1 MAINKVEYGGNTL
14 IDITDT
20 TATDNDVS
28 NGQVYYRANGTR
40 GVGTLVNPD
49 VQVNG
54 TSIVSNGVADIIT
67 EGTYNASTN
76 KIATISDV
84 PTNLENGTGTNSI
97 KLANSGSAT
106 GNYSVSLNGSSSG
119 TSSVAEG
126 AASASGDYSHAEGGG
141 ATASGQYS
149 HAEGLWTTAA
159 SECQHVFGKYNVTDS
174 NDTYVE
180 IVGNGID
187 SNNQSNA
194 YTLDWSGNGVYAGK
208 VTVGSGPTANMDVA
222 TKQYVDTLTENNIMS
237 AYFTSNYTLPATS
250 TYYKL
255 PINSSVSVGTKLTLD
270 TTNHNI
276 VIGSGVSK
284 VKISAKVCYNTLA
297 SSGDKWLTVYRNTD
311 SISANPRNLSG
322 RDLIYATT
330 FLVNVQENDIIY
342 FSVFGTKN
350 DVIRADIAYS
360 NLTVEVVE

>member
-49 VQVNG
+49 VQING

-97 KLANSGSAT
+97 KLTNSGSAT
-106 GNYSVSLNGSSSG
+106 GNFSVSLNGSASG
-119 TSSVAEG
+119 TSAVAEG

-141 ATASGQYS
+141 TIASGDYS
-149 HAEGLWTTAA
+149 HAEGLWTVAA
-159 SECQHVFGKYNVTDS
+159 SDYQHVFGKYNITDS

-187 SNNQSNA
+187 DNNQSNA
-194 YTLDWSGNGVYAGK
+194 YTLDWNGNGVYAGK
-208 VTVGSGPTANMDVA
+208 VTVGADPTNAMDVA
-222 TKQYVDTLTENNIMS
+222 TKQYVDNKNIMYGIN
-237 AYFTSNYTLPATS
+237 AS
-250 TYYKL
+250 TVTTTQNTYHKI
-255 PINSSVSVGTKLTLD
+255 PIKES
-270 TTNHNI
+270 TNIGNELSI
-276 VIGSGVSK
+276 DSGGIKIGSGISYIMVSGT
-284 VKISAKVCYNTLA
+284 ITFERIA
-297 SSGDKWLTVYRNTD
+297 
-311 SISANPRNLSG
+311 SG
-322 RDLIYATT
+322 RTHITLYKNNAVQKGIITRLGGNWETAQISNVLIP
-330 FLVNVQENDIIY
+330 VQENDIIY
-342 FSVFGTKN
+342 LYTRTQDAGNALTEAST
-350 DVIRADIAYS
+350 
-360 NLTVEVVE
+360 LTVEVIK